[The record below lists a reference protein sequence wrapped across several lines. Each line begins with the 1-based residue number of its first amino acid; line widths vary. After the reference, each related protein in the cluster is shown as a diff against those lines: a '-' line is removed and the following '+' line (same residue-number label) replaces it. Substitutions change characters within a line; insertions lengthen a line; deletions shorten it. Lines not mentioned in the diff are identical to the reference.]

1 MAQLVARLNGI
12 QKVRGSNPLGSTT
25 KNTIHFVWYFLFISK
40 VIARI

>member
-12 QKVRGSNPLGSTT
+12 QKVRGSNPLGST
-25 KNTIHFVWYFLFISK
+25 KKISYILYGIFLFISK